1 VKTAAIYMRVST
13 RDQHAENQLQ
23 TCLKLCTDNGWA
35 PFVVEETGSGA
46 KVLTGWTTVMGM
58 AQRREIA
65 AVIVWALDRVGRS
78 LWSITESVHDLD
90 EAGVRLLSVQ
100 EPWLDVG
107 ANPATGGPNTRDMLI
122 HTFAWVAAFERHRLI
137 ERTKTGLDVARKKGR
152 VGGRPRTS
160 LVGDNLAFAIE
171 QQRLGRTYAEISELL
186 FARGVYQKGKAAG
199 ASKKPLPLP
208 RTTIMS
214 AIRRIKEFDGV
225 EPDREEDD
233 AGQDQGAA

>member
-23 TCLKLCTDNGWA
+23 TCLKLCADNGWA

-46 KVLTGWTTVMGM
+46 KVLTGWVSVMGM

-65 AVIVWALDRVGRS
+65 AVIVWSLDRIGRS
-78 LWSITESVHDLD
+78 LWGITEAVQDLD
-90 EAGVRLLSVQ
+90 AAGVRLLSVQ

-107 ANPATGGPNTRDMLI
+107 AAPAPGGPNTRDMLI
-122 HTFAWVAAFERHRLI
+122 FMFAWVAAFERHRLI

-160 LVGDNLAFAIE
+160 LVGDNLAFAID
-171 QQRLGRTYAEISELL
+171 QQRAGKTYAEISQLL
-186 FARGVYQKGKAAG
+186 YAKGVYQKGKAGAG
-199 ASKKPLPLP
+199 KNLPLP

-225 EPDREEDD
+225 EPERDEDE
-233 AGQDQGAA
+233 ASQGAA